1 MKGQLLI
8 DRIDAYI
15 SLGICI
21 TKGSYNNLVAF
32 PAMKE
37 PDKNDWPEEDGQEF
51 DLSSPTLDTA
61 EVSIEFA
68 YIGSLGIGGLID
80 ILSDLSY
87 HEFYFPLIGR
97 SYKLRLS
104 SQSNY
109 VINPGL
115 EVAKFI
121 FSNDFPREVDYEYQE
136 PVNKLPMP
144 KGYEIDDKD
153 LSDYGVVVLQG
164 SNAEI
169 LKAPTVKKN
178 LLQNF
183 KRQDGAIY
191 DGEVVK
197 FQTKEVSLKC
207 LMRAGTI
214 ETFWRNRDALLYD
227 LTKLS
232 TKTDNEGYEYSDAER
247 IFSCDEWSESYPC
260 YYKSCQTNDFMLN
273 NGVWWEFTLKLV
285 FTSFRIGETEFLLSS
300 EAGEFII
307 TEDGEFYIDLN

>member
-115 EVAKFI
+115 
-121 FSNDFPREVDYEYQE
+121 
-136 PVNKLPMP
+136 KL
-144 KGYEIDDKD
+144 
-153 LSDYGVVVLQG
+153 L
-164 SNAEI
+164 
-169 LKAPTVKKN
+169 N
-178 LLQNF
+178 LFLVTTSP
-183 KRQDGAIY
+183 
-191 DGEVVK
+191 E
-197 FQTKEVSLKC
+197 
-207 LMRAGTI
+207 
-214 ETFWRNRDALLYD
+214 
-227 LTKLS
+227 
-232 TKTDNEGYEYSDAER
+232 
-247 IFSCDEWSESYPC
+247 
-260 YYKSCQTNDFMLN
+260 KSITN
-273 NGVWWEFTLKLV
+273 TR
-285 FTSFRIGETEFLLSS
+285 SP
-300 EAGEFII
+300 
-307 TEDGEFYIDLN
+307 

>member
-1 MKGQLLI
+1 MRGNFFIDGQNAYDAFGVWIVKGGYKDLL
-8 DRIDAYI
+8 
-15 SLGICI
+15 
-21 TKGSYNNLVAF
+21 KF
-32 PAMKE
+32 PAMTE
-37 PDKNDWPEEDGQEF
+37 PEKNDWPEEDGKEF
-51 DLSSPTLDTA
+51 DLTTPTLNTA

-104 SQSNY
+104 SQSSY

-121 FSNDFPREVDYEYQE
+121 FSNDFPREVDYKYQE
-136 PVNKLPMP
+136 PVNELPMP

-197 FQTKEVSLKC
+197 FH
-207 LMRAGTI
+207 
-214 ETFWRNRDALLYD
+214 
-227 LTKLS
+227 
-232 TKTDNEGYEYSDAER
+232 
-247 IFSCDEWSESYPC
+247 
-260 YYKSCQTNDFMLN
+260 
-273 NGVWWEFTLKLV
+273 
-285 FTSFRIGETEFLLSS
+285 
-300 EAGEFII
+300 
-307 TEDGEFYIDLN
+307 

>member
-8 DRIDAYI
+8 DGIEAYT
-15 SLGICI
+15 SLGICV

-51 DLSSPTLDTA
+51 DLSCPALDTA

-87 HEFYFPLIGR
+87 HEFYFPFIDR

-104 SQSNY
+104 SQSSY
-109 VINPGL
+109 VINPSL

-136 PVNKLPMP
+136 PVNELPMP

-153 LSDYGVVVLQG
+153 LSAYGIVVL
-164 SNAEI
+164 
-169 LKAPTVKKN
+169 
-178 LLQNF
+178 
-183 KRQDGAIY
+183 
-191 DGEVVK
+191 
-197 FQTKEVSLKC
+197 
-207 LMRAGTI
+207 
-214 ETFWRNRDALLYD
+214 
-227 LTKLS
+227 
-232 TKTDNEGYEYSDAER
+232 
-247 IFSCDEWSESYPC
+247 
-260 YYKSCQTNDFMLN
+260 
-273 NGVWWEFTLKLV
+273 
-285 FTSFRIGETEFLLSS
+285 
-300 EAGEFII
+300 
-307 TEDGEFYIDLN
+307 

>member
-32 PAMKE
+32 PTMKE

-104 SQSNY
+104 SQSSY
-109 VINPGL
+109 VINPGDR
-115 EVAKFI
+115 K
-121 FSNDFPREVDYEYQE
+121 S
-136 PVNKLPMP
+136 
-144 KGYEIDDKD
+144 
-153 LSDYGVVVLQG
+153 VV
-164 SNAEI
+164 
-169 LKAPTVKKN
+169 
-178 LLQNF
+178 
-183 KRQDGAIY
+183 
-191 DGEVVK
+191 
-197 FQTKEVSLKC
+197 
-207 LMRAGTI
+207 
-214 ETFWRNRDALLYD
+214 
-227 LTKLS
+227 
-232 TKTDNEGYEYSDAER
+232 
-247 IFSCDEWSESYPC
+247 
-260 YYKSCQTNDFMLN
+260 
-273 NGVWWEFTLKLV
+273 
-285 FTSFRIGETEFLLSS
+285 
-300 EAGEFII
+300 
-307 TEDGEFYIDLN
+307 

>member
-8 DRIDAYI
+8 DGIEAYT
-15 SLGICI
+15 SLGICV

-144 KGYEIDDKD
+144 K
-153 LSDYGVVVLQG
+153 V
-164 SNAEI
+164 
-169 LKAPTVKKN
+169 T
-178 LLQNF
+178 
-183 KRQDGAIY
+183 R
-191 DGEVVK
+191 
-197 FQTKEVSLKC
+197 
-207 LMRAGTI
+207 LM
-214 ETFWRNRDALLYD
+214 
-227 LTKLS
+227 
-232 TKTDNEGYEYSDAER
+232 TKT
-247 IFSCDEWSESYPC
+247 YPI
-260 YYKSCQTNDFMLN
+260 M
-273 NGVWWEFTLKLV
+273 
-285 FTSFRIGETEFLLSS
+285 
-300 EAGEFII
+300 A
-307 TEDGEFYIDLN
+307 